1 MNRRYALNRR
11 GATAVE
17 FALTAPILFV
27 LVLGAIEF
35 SRANMLVHTTAIA
48 ATEAARASIIPG
60 ATAAECK
67 KAGMGEL
74 QAVGVTDATFAI
86 DPPEI
91 LDDTTQV
98 TVNLTVPLSMK
109 NGYLLPRIF
118 MGKEVYKSV
127 TLQREGKTEDASL
140 ENSDPEGVR
149 ETGKE
154 DKPKKDKPKKEK
166 KDKSGEDDDD
176 DDGDDDD
183 DD

>member
-1 MNRRYALNRR
+1 MKSRHALNRR
-11 GATAVE
+11 GAAAVE

-67 KAGMGEL
+67 TAGLAEL
-74 QAVGVTDATFAI
+74 QAVGISDVTFSM

-98 TVNLTVPLSMK
+98 TVNLSVPLNMK
-109 NGYLLPRIF
+109 NGYMLPRIF
-118 MGKEVYKSV
+118 MGKEVFKSV

-140 ENSDPEGVR
+140 ESSAREGVR
-149 ETGKE
+149 ETG
-154 DKPKKDKPKKEK
+154 KKDKPKKEK
-166 KDKSGEDDDD
+166 KDNSGKGNSDDD
-176 DDGDDDD
+176 
-183 DD
+183 